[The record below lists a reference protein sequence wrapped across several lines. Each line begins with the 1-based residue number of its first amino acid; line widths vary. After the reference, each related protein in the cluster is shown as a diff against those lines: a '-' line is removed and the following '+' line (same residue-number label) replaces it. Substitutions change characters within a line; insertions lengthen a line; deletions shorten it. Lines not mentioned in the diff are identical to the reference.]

1 MKREQ
6 MYEVLYYELVD
17 EDQSED
23 PIVKQFYT
31 KKQALAFY
39 NKHKHDTNKVGWWIT
54 HRNKDWEVIE
64 DIVY

>member
-1 MKREQ
+1 MKREP
-6 MYEVLYYELVD
+6 MYEVLYYELVN

-39 NKHKHDTNKVGWWIT
+39 NKHKNDNDKSGWWIT